1 MKILIASN
9 SVDKIKEI
17 SQMLSPLEYDFISLK
32 DAGIEIDV
40 EENKDT
46 FMGNAY
52 KKAEEIYNSLS
63 EKDKKNTYVLADD
76 TGLSVDYLNG
86 EPGVLSARYSGF
98 DHDSKKNNEKLLKN
112 LKGVPLEKRDA
123 KFITAMVLLGKDKKI
138 KVTGEAKGRIT
149 LEDSGLKGF
158 GYDPLFYSYDINKTF
173 AEADLGEKNAI
184 SHRGRALQKILM
196 SFKEA

>member
-17 SQMLSPLEYDFISLK
+17 SEMLSPLEYNFISLK
-32 DAGIEIDV
+32 DAGIDV
-40 EENKDT
+40 EVEEDKDT

-52 KKAEEIYNSLS
+52 KKAIEIFNSLS
-63 EKDKKNTYVLADD
+63 DEDKENTYVLADD

-98 DHDSKKNNEKLLKN
+98 DHDSKKNNEKLLKEMEGAP
-112 LKGVPLEKRDA
+112 KGKRDA
-123 KFITAMVLLGKDKKI
+123 KFITAMVLLGKGKEI

-149 LEDSGLKGF
+149 LKDSGLPGF

-173 AEADLGEKNAI
+173 AEATSAEKNSI
-184 SHRGRALQKILM
+184 SHRGRALQKLLIK
-196 SFKEA
+196 FKEI